1 MSNKL
6 RCLFLDDQRNPE
18 HAWVHIGTGHDHYKK
33 SLVELSGIE
42 ARDWDIVRS
51 YHEFEQYLK
60 YVGIPNVVSFDH
72 DLDDEHIKHYFMVT
86 QEIGVI
92 EYGNFKV
99 KTGKSCA
106 ELLVDV
112 WNKSGKIKPIKTYV
126 HSANRWGQI
135 EIQKILEQLNG

>member
-33 SLVELSGIE
+33 SLIELSGIE
-42 ARDWDIVRS
+42 ADRWSIVRS
-51 YHEFEQYLK
+51 HYEFEQYLK
-60 YVGIPNVVSFDH
+60 YVGIPDIVSFDH
-72 DLDDEHIKHYFMVT
+72 DLDDEHIKHYYMVT

-92 EYGNFKV
+92 EYGNFKT

-106 ELLVDV
+106 ELLVDA
-112 WNKSGKIKPIKTYV
+112 WNKSDKIKPLKTYV
-126 HSANRWGQI
+126 HSANRWGKI
-135 EIQKILEQLNG
+135 EIEKILEQLNG